1 MFNYDHLFTKKEH
14 LDLLK
19 DVDLKRVIVNAVKDN
34 FVNTEQLTAGTQY
47 WCINSKGI
55 WHKTYFYPWAL
66 VYDIINVYHQSPHE
80 TKEKETTGKYSLTSS
95 LFKTSAPP
103 PPSNGIDQKKLLQL
117 ELEIDRLKEVI
128 KQQSVLLDKHI
139 AGTETVLPLIMKG
152 LGLRKKTDRDSDG
165 NRTVVVQL
173 YYYSRLLGEVR
184 V

>member
-19 DVDLKRVIVNAVKDN
+19 DVDLKHSICNAVKDN
-34 FVNTEQLTAGTQY
+34 FVTVEKLTAGTQ
-47 WCINSKGI
+47 WWSINSKGV

-66 VYDIINVYHQSPHE
+66 VYDIVNAYHQPPHG
-80 TKEKETTGKYSLTSS
+80 TKEKETTGRYSLTSS
-95 LFKTSAPP
+95 LFKTSAPT
-103 PPSNGIDQKKLLQL
+103 PPSNGTDQKKLLQL
-117 ELEIDRLKEVI
+117 ELEVERLKEVI
-128 KQQSVLLDKHI
+128 RQQSDLLDKHI
-139 AGTETVLPLIMKG
+139 AGTETALPLIMKG

>member
-1 MFNYDHLFTKKEH
+1 MFNYNNLSTKKEH

-19 DVDLKRVIVNAVKDN
+19 DVDLKRNICNAVKDN

-47 WCINSKGI
+47 WSINSKGI
-55 WHKTYFYPWAL
+55 WYKTYFYPWKL
-66 VYDIINVYHQSPHE
+66 VYDIVNTYNHPPHE

-95 LFKTSAPP
+95 LFKTSAPT
-103 PPSNGIDQKKLLQL
+103 PPSNGVDQKKLLQL
-117 ELEIDRLKEVI
+117 ELEIGRLKEVI
-128 KQQSVLLDKHI
+128 RQQSDLLDVHI
-139 AGTETVLPLIMKG
+139 AGDKETLPLIMKG

>member
-19 DVDLKRVIVNAVKDN
+19 DVDLKHSICNAVKDN
-34 FVNTEQLTAGTQY
+34 FVTVEKLTAGTQ
-47 WCINSKGI
+47 WWSINSKGV

-66 VYDIINVYHQSPHE
+66 VYDIVNAYHQPPHG
-80 TKEKETTGKYSLTSS
+80 TKEKETTGRYSLTSS
-95 LFKTSAPP
+95 LFKTSAPT
-103 PPSNGIDQKKLLQL
+103 PPSNGTDQKKLLQL
-117 ELEIDRLKEVI
+117 ELEVERLKEVI
-128 KQQSVLLDKHI
+128 RQQSDLLDAHI
-139 AGTETVLPLIMKG
+139 AGTETALPLIMKG
-152 LGLRKKTDRDSDG
+152 LGLRKKIDRDNDG

>member
-1 MFNYDHLFTKKEH
+1 MFNYDNLSTKKEH

-19 DVDLKRVIVNAVKDN
+19 DVDLKRMIVTAIKDK
-34 FVNTEQLTAGTQY
+34 FVTVEKLITGTQY
-47 WCINSKGI
+47 WSINSKGI
-55 WHKTYFYPWAL
+55 WHKTYFYPWEL
-66 VYDIINVYHQSPHE
+66 VYDIINVYHQPPHE

-95 LFKTSAPP
+95 LFKTSAPT
-103 PPSNGIDQKKLLQL
+103 PPSNDVVQKKLLQL

-128 KQQSVLLDKHI
+128 KQQSDLLDKHI
-139 AGTETVLPLIMKG
+139 AGTETALPLIMKG
-152 LGLRKKTDRDSDG
+152 LGLCKKIDRDSDG

>member
-1 MFNYDHLFTKKEH
+1 MFNYDNLSTKKEH

-19 DVDLKRVIVNAVKDN
+19 DVDLKRMIVTAIKDK
-34 FVNTEQLTAGTQY
+34 FVTVEKLITGTQY
-47 WCINSKGI
+47 WSINSKGI
-55 WHKTYFYPWAL
+55 WHKTYFYPWEL

-95 LFKTSAPP
+95 LFKTSAPT
-103 PPSNGIDQKKLLQL
+103 PPSNGTDQKKLLQL
-117 ELEIDRLKEVI
+117 ELEVERLKEVI
-128 KQQSVLLDKHI
+128 RQQSDLLDKYI
-139 AGTETVLPLIMKG
+139 AGTETALPLIMKG